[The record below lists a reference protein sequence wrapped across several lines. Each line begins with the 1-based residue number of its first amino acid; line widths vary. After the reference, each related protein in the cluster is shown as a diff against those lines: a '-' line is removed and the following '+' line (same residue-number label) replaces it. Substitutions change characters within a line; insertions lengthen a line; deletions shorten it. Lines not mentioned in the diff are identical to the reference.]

1 MDNNSNNEKE
11 PKIGWIGVLI
21 ISFILS
27 IIFTGILA
35 YSTDLSKN
43 SLMFIEFI
51 AYIIGVFV
59 VGLICTPKS

>member
-1 MDNNSNNEKE
+1 MDNNRNNEKE
-11 PKIGWIGVLI
+11 PKIGWIGILL

-43 SLMFIEFI
+43 SLMVIEFI
-51 AYIIGVFV
+51 AYIIFVFV
-59 VGLICTPKS
+59 VGLICTPKP